1 MDIKEHTATMLKL
14 IELAQKNP
22 DYELECLVKSNP
34 SNKITDKIFN
44 NVIKK
49 VKGIPGIK
57 LQSNSETLDIFL
69 EDHQNMRYTI
79 NGNLSIGKYCKTNN
93 LSTLDSKN
101 YSLISKRN
109 IDKLDI
115 GNYNMRFNLK
125 KEESR
130 KVNLDEIT
138 DWAKMY
144 KFFRYKK
151 RFSYIT
157 EDQLFSFDLT
167 VVKSSNK
174 ITKTLPNTKKPKK
187 HVQDFLKK
195 FVIKTDKDKNFNT
208 WWDSLK
214 GDDMVEIKG
223 KTIDSPVSS
232 KTLQASNVLTNDF
245 DYEIELEYLGNKINH
260 RDEYNKILDKIIT
273 NFGTILQAVQ
283 QNSFIISNA
292 EKQLVR
298 NQLKKLFGTFK
309 FSGPQNITL
318 ELKHLV
324 KHDYVDYSKVLSI
337 RRNYSVTEKADGERN
352 ICVVLDDGRVYFINR
367 KNEIKSFGC
376 ILENMK
382 DTIFDGELI
391 TTDKDGK
398 HINLFAIFDLYFY
411 QNTDLRNR
419 VLIRTDVDKSEG
431 MPESRQEVL
440 NSINLEENLKT
451 KYDVL
456 IKKKKYYY
464 GDVSKFDDEVHR
476 EILKYQEELRYTNK
490 SETRYM
496 QVQTI
501 INELVSD
508 TKIFKEI
515 KKVMDKEYIYKT
527 DGLVFTPINLGVGDE
542 MNGKPPKFDGRWNK
556 LFKWKPPE
564 ENTIDFRVEIKKLDG
579 EDEIRYKEHRGKVV
593 SYKVLIL
600 NVGYKPDIHTRHNS
614 CRVMNEDLTFKD
626 IYGMVPFQPHN
637 PYVKN
642 IELAYIP
649 IINGVLFTQNK
660 EIIKNDLIVEFSYQ
674 ESMGEGFCWKPLRT
688 RNNFMPN
695 DFITASNV
703 WRSIH
708 EPITKE
714 SILTGNLDVE
724 INDETY
730 YFNTDK
736 RSKLNT
742 KPLADFHSYIKKSII
757 TKYSNKDD
765 NLLDVSCGRGGDL
778 NHWLDSNLNL
788 VVGIDINRNNLENV
802 NNGVCNRIM
811 DIQQDRKEN
820 LLKNI
825 LIIWGD
831 SSKLI
836 SNGSAAKDDLN
847 KFYLDVLYNS
857 VELVDVESSKLK
869 RFYGIGSGGFNVIS
883 CQFAI
888 HYFFESM
895 VKLDIFLQ
903 NISDN
908 LNSGGRFIGTCLDG
922 SLVFQQL
929 SMNSGSISISEKG
942 NLLCQIVQKYDRN
955 ILQDDST
962 SVGMEID
969 VYIES
974 IGKTTKEW
982 LVNFNYLQIKA
993 LEYNLELKE
1002 LMPFEDFFK
1011 KMKSSKTKYGD
1022 ANNMT
1027 KNVQEFSF
1035 LNTAFVFEKQ

>member
-1 MDIKEHTATMLKL
+1 MDIKEHTTRMLKL
-14 IELAQKNP
+14 IEMAQKNP
-22 DYELECLVKSNP
+22 DYELECLVKSNY
-34 SNKITDKIFN
+34 SNKITDKDFN
-44 NVIKK
+44 NVIRK

-69 EDHQNMRYTI
+69 EEQKNMRYTI
-79 NGNLSIGKYCKTNN
+79 DGNLSINKYCKSNT
-93 LSTLDSKN
+93 LSALDSKN
-101 YSLISKRN
+101 YNLISKRSV
-109 IDKLDI
+109 DKLDI

-125 KEESR
+125 KEESK
-130 KVNLDEIT
+130 KVNLDEISE
-138 DWAKMY
+138 WAKMY

-167 VVKSSNK
+167 VVKSSSK
-174 ITKTLPNTKKPKK
+174 INKTLPNTKKPKK
-187 HVQDFLKK
+187 SVDEFLKK
-195 FVIKTDKDKNFNT
+195 FVIKPNKTPKFDE
-208 WWDSLK
+208 WWDGLK
-214 GDDMVEIKG
+214 DDDIVEIRG
-223 KTIDSPVSS
+223 KTTESQISS
-232 KTLQASNVLTNDF
+232 KTLQASNTLTNDF
-245 DYEIELEYLGNKINH
+245 DYEVELEYLGNKINYK
-260 RDEYNKILDKIIT
+260 DEYSKILDKMII
-273 NFGTILQAVQ
+273 NFGIILQAIQ
-283 QNSFIISNA
+283 QNNFITSNG
-292 EKQLVR
+292 EKQLVK

-318 ELKHLV
+318 EMKHV
-324 KHDYVDYSKVLSI
+324 AKHSYVDYSKVLSI

-352 ICVVLDDGRVYFINR
+352 ICVVLDDGQVYFINR

-376 ILENMK
+376 RLENMR

-391 TTDKDGK
+391 TNDKEGK
-398 HINLFAIFDLYFY
+398 NINLFAIFDIYFY

-419 VLIRTDVDKSEG
+419 VLIRTDEDKKAG

-440 NSINLEENLKT
+440 NTINFDENLKA

-456 IKKKKYYY
+456 IRTKKYYY
-464 GDVSKFDDEVHR
+464 GDVSTYDNKVNQ
-476 EILKYQEELRYTNK
+476 EILNLQDEIRYLDSSDSKFTQIQNSIIEL
-490 SETRYM
+490 E
-496 QVQTI
+496 
-501 INELVSD
+501 SD

-542 MNGKPPKFDGRWNK
+542 MDGKTPKFDGRWNK

-564 ENTIDFRVEIKKLDG
+564 ENTIDFRVEIKQLDG
-579 EDEIRYKEHRGKVV
+579 EDEIRYKDHRGKVV
-593 SYKVLIL
+593 SYKVLVL

-626 IYGMVPFQPHN
+626 IYGMVPFRPHN

-649 IINGVLFTQNK
+649 IVNGVLFTQNK
-660 EIIKNDLIVEFSYQ
+660 QIIKNDMIIEFSY
-674 ESMGEGFCWKPLRT
+674 EERLGEGFCWMPLRV

-708 EPITKE
+708 EPIT
-714 SILTGNLDVE
+714 SDVILTGNSDVE
-724 INDETY
+724 IEDETY
-730 YFNTDK
+730 YFTSDK
-736 RSKLNT
+736 RTKLNT
-742 KPLADFHSYIKKSII
+742 KPMADFHSYIKKALI

-778 NHWLDSNLNL
+778 NHWLDSKLNL
-788 VVGIDINRNNLENV
+788 VVGIDVNRNNLENI
-802 NNGVCNRIM
+802 NNGICNRVM
-811 DIQQDRKEN
+811 DVQKDRKDN

-825 LIIWGD
+825 LVIWGD
-831 SSKLI
+831 SSKLL

-847 KFYLDVLYNS
+847 KFYLDVLYNNID
-857 VELVDVESSKLK
+857 LVNVESSKLK
-869 RFYGIGSGGFNVIS
+869 RFYGVGKNGFNVLS

-908 LNSGGRFIGTCLDG
+908 LNSGGRFIGTCLNG
-922 SLVFQQL
+922 ALVFQQL

-942 NLLCQIVQKYDRN
+942 NLLCQIVQKYDRT

-982 LVNFNYLQIKA
+982 LVNFNYLKVKA
-993 LEYNLELKE
+993 RDYNLELKE
-1002 LMPFEDFFK
+1002 LTPFAEYSK

-1022 ANNMT
+1022 ANNMS
-1027 KNVQEFSF
+1027 KGLESYSF